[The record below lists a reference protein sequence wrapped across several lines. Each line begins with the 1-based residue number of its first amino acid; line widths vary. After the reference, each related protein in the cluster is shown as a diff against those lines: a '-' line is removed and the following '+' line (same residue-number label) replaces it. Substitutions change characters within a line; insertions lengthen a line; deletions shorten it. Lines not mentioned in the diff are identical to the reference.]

1 MSSAQDLW
9 SRAIALHGEARYQ
22 EALECLR
29 SIEPIL
35 GDNPTLISNI
45 GVVWRDAGDLDRSE
59 ECFRRVCAARPDD
72 PAAHFNL
79 SLTLLR
85 AGKLGEGFREYE
97 WRWRVEQFA
106 AQRRAFAEPCWTGE
120 PLQGR
125 RILLWS
131 EQGAGD
137 SIQFARYARLVRE
150 AGGDVVLETLPHL
163 ERLFGWMDGGFPVF
177 TELGKQPEFDLQ
189 CPLMSLP
196 SLLGTEL
203 ESIPS
208 PAGFSIPGQSREAWR
223 QRLQGSRSNVGIVW
237 AANPAYYSNSLRS
250 LPAQLFAPLIGR
262 CDVRWWAL
270 QVGAA
275 AAETPDGVGDLSGE
289 LTDFAET
296 AAAISVLDLVITVD
310 TAVAHLAGSLG
321 KPVWLLLC
329 HACDWRWLMGRED
342 SPWYP
347 TMRLFRQKRP
357 GDWED
362 AIDGV
367 ANRLDQWRQRS
378 L

>member
-163 ERLFGWMDGGFPVF
+163 ERLFSWMDGGLPVF

-208 PAGFSIPGQSREAWR
+208 PARFSIPGQSREAWR